1 MRIRLSIIDKNT
13 ALRKIWYNPASLSK
27 EAQIAP
33 RNDVVV
39 ADGRISEG
47 GGE

>member
-1 MRIRLSIIDKNT
+1 MDKDE
-13 ALRKIWYNPASLSK
+13 ALRRLWYSFPKPSK

-39 ADGRISEG
+39 ADGRTSEG
-47 GGE
+47 GVMNDK